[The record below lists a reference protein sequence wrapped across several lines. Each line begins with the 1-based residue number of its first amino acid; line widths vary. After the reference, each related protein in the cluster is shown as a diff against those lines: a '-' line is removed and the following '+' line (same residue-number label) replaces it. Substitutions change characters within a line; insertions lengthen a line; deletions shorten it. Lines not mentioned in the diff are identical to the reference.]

1 MKNLKNFAILIGCL
15 MAFLVF
21 YLAFA
26 WTEPSATP
34 PAGNVPAPL
43 NVSINAQAKEGSL
56 IVGNNSAVTTGLI
69 VRYGNVGIGTTAPSA
84 SLHIQGGSG
93 SIGLR
98 LGLNPGQPA
107 GYTNSPMVMWDS
119 TNMGATR
126 VYWMRQEGDYWR
138 FKVSDTSWGNLV
150 NIMTVDTSGN
160 VGIGTTNPG
169 AKLTVQQAE
178 STTLT
183 DFTQAVSK
191 AGLLIQTN
199 YTANAYT
206 PGVFWVTAN
215 NNPTKPKAGIW
226 MSEHGTGSRLYL
238 GTSNSYATGI
248 TNQALTINES
258 GNVGIGTTAPAYKL
272 DVVGA
277 IRLQPSSAPTGANGV
292 IYYDSSTNKFRC
304 YQNGAWV
311 DCIASGGLGGS
322 GTTNYV
328 AKFTGSTTLG
338 NSQIFDNGTSVGIG
352 TTNPSTSYKL
362 DVNGNVRATGFYYTS
377 DLALKTN
384 IKPLENS
391 LAKILQLQ
399 GVSFNWKDSGELSI
413 GLIAQEVEKIFP
425 ELVSG
430 NEGSKTVD
438 YGKLVPVLIEAIKEQ
453 QNEIEKL
460 KLEIEALKSK

>member
-69 VRYGNVGIGTTAPSA
+69 VRYGNVGIGTT
-84 SLHIQGGSG
+84 
-93 SIGLR
+93 
-98 LGLNPGQPA
+98 
-107 GYTNSPMVMWDS
+107 
-119 TNMGATR
+119 
-126 VYWMRQEGDYWR
+126 
-138 FKVSDTSWGNLV
+138 
-150 NIMTVDTSGN
+150 
-160 VGIGTTNPG
+160 NPG
-169 AKLTVQQAE
+169 AKLDVVSGYQRIQFLTGTNTSSYVLSIGVNDDGVNISNN
-178 STTLT
+178 STIRGFNFKNANGTL
-183 DFTQAVSK
+183 
-191 AGLLIQTN
+191 
-199 YTANAYT
+199 
-206 PGVFWVTAN
+206 
-215 NNPTKPKAGIW
+215 
-226 MSEHGTGSRLYL
+226 
-238 GTSNSYATGI
+238 
-248 TNQALTINES
+248 LTI
-258 GNVGIGTTAPAYKL
+258 T
-272 DVVGA
+272 
-277 IRLQPSSAPTGANGV
+277 
-292 IYYDSSTNKFRC
+292 
-304 YQNGAWV
+304 
-311 DCIASGGLGGS
+311 SGG
-322 GTTNYV
+322 N
-328 AKFTGSTTLG
+328 
-338 NSQIFDNGTSVGIG
+338 VGIG

-399 GVSFNWKDSGELSI
+399 GVSFNWKDSGEPSI
-413 GLIAQEVEKIFP
+413 GLIVQEVEKIFP

-460 KLEIEALKSK
+460 KLEIETLKSK

>member
-69 VRYGNVGIGTTAPSA
+69 VRYGNVGIGTTAPA
-84 SLHIQGGSG
+84 
-93 SIGLR
+93 
-98 LGLNPGQPA
+98 
-107 GYTNSPMVMWDS
+107 
-119 TNMGATR
+119 
-126 VYWMRQEGDYWR
+126 
-138 FKVSDTSWGNLV
+138 
-150 NIMTVDTSGN
+150 
-160 VGIGTTNPG
+160 
-169 AKLTVQQAE
+169 
-178 STTLT
+178 
-183 DFTQAVSK
+183 
-191 AGLLIQTN
+191 
-199 YTANAYT
+199 
-206 PGVFWVTAN
+206 
-215 NNPTKPKAGIW
+215 
-226 MSEHGTGSRLYL
+226 
-238 GTSNSYATGI
+238 
-248 TNQALTINES
+248 
-258 GNVGIGTTAPAYKL
+258 
-272 DVVGA
+272 
-277 IRLQPSSAPTGANGV
+277 
-292 IYYDSSTNKFRC
+292 
-304 YQNGAWV
+304 
-311 DCIASGGLGGS
+311 
-322 GTTNYV
+322 
-328 AKFTGSTTLG
+328 
-338 NSQIFDNGTSVGIG
+338 
-352 TTNPSTSYKL
+352 YKL
-362 DVNGNVRATGFYYTS
+362 DVNGDVRATGFYYTS

-399 GVSFNWKDSGELSI
+399 GVSFNWKDSGEPSI

>member
-1 MKNLKNFAILIGCL
+1 MSEKIKATLFRSLPVIVFSILI
-15 MAFLVF
+15 ATVF
-21 YLAFA
+21 IYA
-26 WTEPSATP
+26 WTEPTQSP
-34 PAGNVPAPL
+34 PQENVPAP
-43 NVSINAQAKEGSL
+43 I
-56 IVGNNSAVTTGLI
+56 
-69 VRYGNVGIGTTAPSA
+69 NVGAGTQYKSGALGIG
-84 SLHIQGGSG
+84 GVF
-93 SIGLR
+93 R
-98 LGLNPGQPA
+98 
-107 GYTNSPMVMWDS
+107 GYSNAIFD
-119 TNMGATR
+119 
-126 VYWMRQEGDYWR
+126 
-138 FKVSDTSWGNLV
+138 
-150 NIMTVDTSGN
+150 GN

-215 NNPTKPKAGIW
+215 NNSTKPKAGIW
-226 MSEHGTGSRLYL
+226 MSEHSTGSRLYL

-311 DCIASGGLGGS
+311 DCIASGGVGGS

-328 AKFTGSTTLG
+328 AKFTGATTLG

-362 DVNGNVRATGFYYTS
+362 DVNGNVRATAFYYTS

-399 GVSFNWKDSGELSI
+399 GVCFNWKDSGETSI

>member
-1 MKNLKNFAILIGCL
+1 MSEKIKATLFRSLPVIVFSTLI
-15 MAFLVF
+15 ATFF
-21 YLAFA
+21 IYA
-26 WTEPSATP
+26 WTEPTQSP
-34 PAGNVPAPL
+34 PQGNVPAPINVGAGTQYKSGALGIGGVFRGYSNAIFDGNVGIGTTAPNRKLELVSDVSGLSFEAGTGSPNSGVIRFGDNTGWKLHFGRSRNSVGGAL
-43 NVSINAQAKEGSL
+43 NSGTAGVLMTIQDN
-56 IVGNNSAVTTGLI
+56 
-69 VRYGNVGIGTTAPSA
+69 GNVGIGTTAPS
-84 SLHIQGGSG
+84 
-93 SIGLR
+93 
-98 LGLNPGQPA
+98 
-107 GYTNSPMVMWDS
+107 
-119 TNMGATR
+119 
-126 VYWMRQEGDYWR
+126 
-138 FKVSDTSWGNLV
+138 
-150 NIMTVDTSGN
+150 
-160 VGIGTTNPG
+160 
-169 AKLTVQQAE
+169 
-178 STTLT
+178 
-183 DFTQAVSK
+183 
-191 AGLLIQTN
+191 
-199 YTANAYT
+199 
-206 PGVFWVTAN
+206 
-215 NNPTKPKAGIW
+215 
-226 MSEHGTGSRLYL
+226 
-238 GTSNSYATGI
+238 
-248 TNQALTINES
+248 
-258 GNVGIGTTAPAYKL
+258 YKL

-362 DVNGNVRATGFYYTS
+362 DVNGGVRATAFYYTS

-399 GVSFNWKDSGELSI
+399 GVSFNWKDSGEPSI

>member
-34 PAGNVPAPL
+34 PAENVPAPL

-69 VRYGNVGIGTTAPSA
+69 VRYGNVGIGTT
-84 SLHIQGGSG
+84 
-93 SIGLR
+93 
-98 LGLNPGQPA
+98 
-107 GYTNSPMVMWDS
+107 T
-119 TNMGATR
+119 
-126 VYWMRQEGDYWR
+126 
-138 FKVSDTSWGNLV
+138 
-150 NIMTVDTSGN
+150 
-160 VGIGTTNPG
+160 PG
-169 AKLTVQQAE
+169 AKLSVSGTGNVIAWG
-178 STTLT
+178 TLEQNLLT
-183 DFTQAVSK
+183 ADQGGSIELGGTNAKANPVSGGVPYIDFH
-191 AGLLIQTN
+191 
-199 YTANAYT
+199 Y
-206 PGVFWVTAN
+206 
-215 NNPTKPKAGIW
+215 
-226 MSEHGTGSRLYL
+226 GTGSAQDFNFR
-238 GTSNSYATGI
+238 I
-248 TNQALTINES
+248 INQANNRLDFASAGQGAFVSFNA
-258 GNVGIGTTAPAYKL
+258 GNVGIGTTAPSYKL

-362 DVNGNVRATGFYYTS
+362 DVNGGVRATAFYYTS

-399 GVSFNWKDSGELSI
+399 GVSFNWKDSGEPSI

>member
-69 VRYGNVGIGTTAPSA
+69 VRYGNVGIGTT
-84 SLHIQGGSG
+84 
-93 SIGLR
+93 
-98 LGLNPGQPA
+98 
-107 GYTNSPMVMWDS
+107 
-119 TNMGATR
+119 
-126 VYWMRQEGDYWR
+126 
-138 FKVSDTSWGNLV
+138 
-150 NIMTVDTSGN
+150 
-160 VGIGTTNPG
+160 
-169 AKLTVQQAE
+169 
-178 STTLT
+178 
-183 DFTQAVSK
+183 
-191 AGLLIQTN
+191 
-199 YTANAYT
+199 
-206 PGVFWVTAN
+206 
-215 NNPTKPKAGIW
+215 
-226 MSEHGTGSRLYL
+226 
-238 GTSNSYATGI
+238 
-248 TNQALTINES
+248 
-258 GNVGIGTTAPAYKL
+258 
-272 DVVGA
+272 
-277 IRLQPSSAPTGANGV
+277 
-292 IYYDSSTNKFRC
+292 
-304 YQNGAWV
+304 
-311 DCIASGGLGGS
+311 
-322 GTTNYV
+322 
-328 AKFTGSTTLG
+328 
-338 NSQIFDNGTSVGIG
+338 
-352 TTNPSTSYKL
+352 NPSTSYKL

-399 GVSFNWKDSGELSI
+399 GVSFNWKDSGEPSI
-413 GLIAQEVEKIFP
+413 GLIVQEVEKIFP

-460 KLEIEALKSK
+460 KLEIETLKSK